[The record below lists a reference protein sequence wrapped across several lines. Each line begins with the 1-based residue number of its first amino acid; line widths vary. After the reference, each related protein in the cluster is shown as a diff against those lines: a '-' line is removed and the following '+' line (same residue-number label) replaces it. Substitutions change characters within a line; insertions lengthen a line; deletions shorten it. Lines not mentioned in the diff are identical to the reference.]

1 MGALY
6 RGVNGKT
13 KTVSAEML
21 QLNLDLVS
29 IRSHAGLTMSLYASA
44 NSLDGFNDDF
54 YMKDV
59 ENLIEN
65 QFGYDNE
72 ELSIQYIFDQR

>member
-1 MGALY
+1 
-6 RGVNGKT
+6 
-13 KTVSAEML
+13 
-21 QLNLDLVS
+21 
-29 IRSHAGLTMSLYASA
+29 MSLYASA